1 MIKLFEG
8 KKWELSRKENKDNWK
23 DERWQKVRKAFEGE
37 KWIWNWNQEDRE
49 GTDWGR
55 RSEDQRRNSRSICE
69 RQQELSLSVGEK
81 KKKKD
86 QKKRKLL
93 WKERE
98 WQGSED
104 KEGQLSSHL
113 IKKLLMEQTG
123 QPQWDFTDEML
134 LKFQI
139 IAAEK
144 LLRAKVVR
152 MLI

>member
-1 MIKLFEG
+1 MRAQQK
-8 KKWELSRKENKDNWK
+8 RNRRQRK

-69 RQQELSLSVGEK
+69 QQQELSLSVGGK
-81 KKKKD
+81 KIRKTRKK
-86 QKKRKLL
+86 KLL

-139 IAAEK
+139 LTAEK
-144 LLRAKVVR
+144 LWRAKVVR

>member
-8 KKWELSRKENKDNWK
+8 KKWELSRKETKDNWK
-23 DERWQKVRKAFEGE
+23 DERWQKVRKASEGE
-37 KWIWNWNQEDRE
+37 KWIWNCNQEDRE

-69 RQQELSLSVGEK
+69 RQQELRLSVGGK
-81 KKKKD
+81 KIRKTRKK
-86 QKKRKLL
+86 KLL

-123 QPQWDFTDEML
+123 RPQWDFTDEML

-144 LLRAKVVR
+144 LWRAKVVR